1 MQLDERSTILL
12 KEILLMPGV
21 RVSDLQKKLDIS
33 RYQVN
38 YSLSKIDDWLSS
50 NQMPQLQKGRQTGI
64 FVDQVVQETFPQL
77 VKEATTPHDFIISDI
92 ERQRLIILLLLIREE
107 PFSLFHLSSAL
118 KVSRN
123 TVLNDLKGVASIVH
137 SSKLQV
143 KYTRKDGYYIEGNE
157 LDKRKIIIKLVHQML
172 QTPNG
177 KYWFMEILGI
187 SEEEI
192 VGIRQRLE
200 KIEKR
205 LKVRFTDEKLEELP
219 ITLSFVIRR
228 IKQRKTLGTYYHD
241 LLNTEEYKAV
251 DELLLDQDKFDEKE
265 LLFITLQLLTS
276 NVSSVEEQ
284 VQKGISGL
292 IDGIVKMLNSFE
304 QLACIHFQDKDD
316 LVNKIYL
323 HLKPAYYRIK
333 YKLTVENPLLD
344 SLLEEHGE
352 LHHLIKKSISP
363 LEEVFGL
370 EIPENESA
378 FLTMMIG
385 SWLLRQGE
393 EISRRKMAIVVCPNG
408 NSVSKLLFES
418 LRGLFPEIVFLDYT
432 SLRDFITYPLE
443 YDIVFSTTF
452 LRTDKKLFLV
462 KPLLSNDEK
471 YRLKVRVHQELN
483 GYNPTNINLDELI
496 NLIEQNTP
504 IRDIAGLKKSL
515 QEFFREKQSNIV
527 IPEQGNLKPS
537 LQEVMRE
544 TNILIGYKAKTWQEA
559 VQIASLPLLNSMS
572 ITPNYVNTMIEM
584 FEHQEPYIVIAPRVA
599 IPHARPEDGVNHL
612 SMSLLKL
619 DEDVDFG
626 GYPIRIFIVIAAI
639 DRSTHLRALMQLN
652 DLLSE
657 ESNIHKILEAT
668 LKQEILSL
676 LEEYSK

>member
-1 MQLDERSTILL
+1 
-12 KEILLMPGV
+12 MPGV

-241 LLNTEEYKAV
+241 LLDTEEYRAV
-251 DELLLDQDKFDEKE
+251 DELLLDQNKFDEKE

-333 YKLTVENPLLD
+333 YQLTVENPLLD

-584 FEHQEPYIVIAPRVA
+584 FEHHEPYIVIAPRVA

-668 LKQEILSL
+668 QKQEILSL

>member
-1 MQLDERSTILL
+1 
-12 KEILLMPGV
+12 MPGV

-333 YKLTVENPLLD
+333 YQLTVENPLLD